1 MGEKK
6 NKKNNQKRFRL
17 FILIIL
23 IISMAFFCLGGA
35 KLLTNVNQSFN
46 SLSEQVAN
54 VGEEYVNKI
63 KDIDYSGNT
72 NTINNSDGK
81 IVYINSN
88 DLQVYFMDVGQA
100 DSILVIKNDE
110 SMLVDA
116 GNNDDGDS
124 VVNFIK
130 SKGITKLKYVVGTH
144 PHEDHIGGLDNVI
157 NNFEVENILMPDIT
171 TNTKTFQDLLT
182 TINNKKLKIKSP
194 KIGEKFT
201 LGDANIETMT
211 TPVLDQKNLNISSIV
226 LRLTYKENSFLF
238 MGDAETVNENARK
251 WEKTDVLKVGHHGS
265 TTSSTI
271 KFLKQI
277 QPTYAVIS
285 VGENNDYKL
294 PNDTILK
301 RLKDIKTDIY
311 RTDKNRN
318 ISMIGNGEKISIYT
332 DKE

>member
-6 NKKNNQKRFRL
+6 TKKNNQKRFRL

-23 IISMAFFCLGGA
+23 IVSMAFFSLGGA
-35 KLLTNVNQSFN
+35 TLLNNINQSFN

-81 IVYINSN
+81 IIYINPG
-88 DLQVYFMDVGQA
+88 DLQVYFMNVGQA

-171 TNTKTFQDLLT
+171 TNTKTFQDLLV
-182 TINNKKLKIKSP
+182 TINNKNLKIKSP

-211 TPVLDQKNLNISSIV
+211 KSVLDQKNLNISSIV
-226 LRLTYKENSFLF
+226 LRLTYKENSFLL
-238 MGDAETVNENARK
+238 MGDAETVNENSRK

-265 TTSSTI
+265 TTSSTV

-277 QPTYAVIS
+277 KPTYAVIS

-294 PNDTILK
+294 PNDAILK
-301 RLKDIKTDIY
+301 RLQDIKTYIY
-311 RTDKNRN
+311 RTDKNGN
-318 ISMIGNGEKISIYT
+318 ISMIGNGEKINIYT